1 MLISNEWLKEYV
13 TIDDSVSNLAERIT
27 RTGIEVDDLIDYT
40 KDIKN
45 LVVGFVKS
53 KDKHPD
59 ADKLNVC
66 QVDIGEDEPVQIVCG
81 APNVDAGQYVI
92 VAKVGGRLPGGIK
105 IKRAK
110 LRGER
115 SEGMICSLQEIGI
128 SSNYIPKSF
137 ESGIYVFSESQVP
150 GTDALQALYLDDQVM
165 EFDLTPNRADALSM
179 IGTAYEVA
187 ALYNTKMT
195 KPDTTSNELELS
207 ANDELT
213 VTIENEDKV
222 PYYSARVVHDVTIE
236 PSPIWMQ
243 ARLIK
248 AGIRPINNVVDISN
262 YVLLEYGQPL
272 HMFDQDAI
280 GSQQIVVRQANE
292 GEKMTTLDDTERELL
307 TSDIVIT
314 NGQTPI
320 ALAGV
325 MGGDFSEVKEQ
336 TSNIVIEG
344 AIFDP
349 VSIRHTS
356 RRLNLRSESS
366 SRFEKGIA
374 TEFVDEAV
382 DRACYLLQTYAN
394 GKVLKDRVSS
404 GELGAFITPIDIT
417 ADKINRTI
425 GFDLSQN
432 DIVTIFNQL
441 GFDTEINDDVITVL
455 VPSRRKDI
463 TIKEDLIEEV
473 ARIYGYD
480 DIPSTL
486 PVFDKVTSGQLTDRQ
501 YKTRMVKEVLEGAGL
516 DQAITYSLVSKED
529 ATAFSMQQRQT
540 IDLLMPMSEAHAS
553 LRQSLLPHLIEAASY
568 NVARK
573 NKDVKL
579 FEIGNVFFA
588 NGEGELPDQ
597 VEYLSGILTGDYVV
611 NQWQGKKETVDFYLA
626 KGVVDRVSEKLNL
639 EFSYRRADIDGL
651 HPGRTAEILLE
662 NKVVGFIG
670 ELHPTLAADN
680 DLKRT
685 YVFELNFD
693 ALMSVSVGYINY
705 QPIPRFPGMSRDI
718 ALEVDQNIPAADLLS
733 TIHAHG
739 GNILKDTLVFDVY
752 QGEHL
757 EKGKKSIAIRL
768 NYLDTEETLT
778 DERVSKVQAEIEAA
792 LIEQGEV
799 VEIGRAHV

>member
-53 KDKHPD
+53 KEKHPD

-137 ESGIYVFSESQVP
+137 ESGIYVFSEAQVP

-195 KPDTTSNELELS
+195 KPETTSNELELS

-670 ELHPTLAADN
+670 ELHPILAADN

-693 ALMSVSVGYINY
+693 ALMAVSVGYINY

-718 ALEVDQNIPAADLLS
+718 ALEVDQNIPAADLLL

-792 LIEQGEV
+792 LIEQGAV
-799 VEIGRAHV
+799 IR

>member
-53 KDKHPD
+53 KEKHPD

-128 SSNYIPKSF
+128 SSNYVPKTF
-137 ESGIYVFSESQVP
+137 ESGIYVFSEAQVP
-150 GTDALQALYLDDQVM
+150 GTDDLQALYLDDQVM

-195 KPDTTSNELELS
+195 KPETTSNELELS

-213 VTIENEDKV
+213 VTIENENKV

-366 SRFEKGIA
+366 SRFEKGIV

-441 GFDTEINDDVITVL
+441 GFDTEINDDVITVQ

-693 ALMSVSVGYINY
+693 ALMAVSVGYINY

-792 LIEQGEV
+792 LIEQGAV
-799 VEIGRAHV
+799 IR

>member
-53 KDKHPD
+53 KEKHPD

-137 ESGIYVFSESQVP
+137 ESGIFVFSESQVP

-195 KPDTTSNELELS
+195 KPETTSNELELS

-243 ARLIK
+243 VRLIK

-325 MGGDFSEVKEQ
+325 MGGDFSEVKEH

-425 GFDLSQN
+425 GFDFSQN

-441 GFDTEINDDVITVL
+441 GFDTEINDDVITVQ

-486 PVFDKVTSGQLTDRQ
+486 PVFEKVTSGQLTDRQ

-529 ATAFSMQQRQT
+529 ATAFAMQQRQT

-662 NKVVGFIG
+662 NKVIGFIG

-693 ALMSVSVGYINY
+693 ALMAVSVGYINY

-792 LIEQGEV
+792 LIEQGAV
-799 VEIGRAHV
+799 IR

>member
-1 MLISNEWLKEYV
+1 M
-13 TIDDSVSNLAERIT
+13 
-27 RTGIEVDDLIDYT
+27 
-40 KDIKN
+40 
-45 LVVGFVKS
+45 
-53 KDKHPD
+53 
-59 ADKLNVC
+59 
-66 QVDIGEDEPVQIVCG
+66 
-81 APNVDAGQYVI
+81 
-92 VAKVGGRLPGGIK
+92 PGGIK

-195 KPDTTSNELELS
+195 KPETTSNELELS

-693 ALMSVSVGYINY
+693 ALMAVSVGYINY

-792 LIEQGEV
+792 LIEQGAV
-799 VEIGRAHV
+799 IR

>member
-53 KDKHPD
+53 KEKHPD

-195 KPDTTSNELELS
+195 KPETTSNELELS

-432 DIVTIFNQL
+432 DIVTIFKQL
-441 GFDTEINDDVITVL
+441 GFDTEINDDVITVQ

-486 PVFDKVTSGQLTDRQ
+486 PVFEKVTSGQLTDRQ

-529 ATAFSMQQRQT
+529 ATAFAMQQRQT

-626 KGVVDRVSEKLNL
+626 KGVVGRVSEKLNL

-693 ALMSVSVGYINY
+693 ALMAVSVGYINY

-792 LIEQGEV
+792 LIEQGAV
-799 VEIGRAHV
+799 IR

>member
-53 KDKHPD
+53 KEKHPD

-128 SSNYIPKSF
+128 SSNYVPKTF
-137 ESGIYVFSESQVP
+137 ESGIYVFSEAQVP

-207 ANDELT
+207 ANNELT

-248 AGIRPINNVVDISN
+248 AGIRPVNNVVDISN

-292 GEKMTTLDDTERELL
+292 GEKMTTLDGTERELL

-441 GFDTEINDDVITVL
+441 GFDTEINDDVITVQ

-486 PVFDKVTSGQLTDRQ
+486 PVFEKVTSGQLTDRQ

-662 NKVVGFIG
+662 NKIVGFIG

-792 LIEQGEV
+792 LIEQGAV
-799 VEIGRAHV
+799 IR

>member
-53 KDKHPD
+53 KEKHPD

-128 SSNYIPKSF
+128 SSNYVPKSF

-325 MGGDFSEVKEQ
+325 MGGDFSEVKEH

-441 GFDTEINDDVITVL
+441 GFDTEINDDVITVQ

-486 PVFDKVTSGQLTDRQ
+486 PVFEKVTSGQLTDRQ

-529 ATAFSMQQRQT
+529 ATAFAMQQRQT

-693 ALMSVSVGYINY
+693 ALMAVSVGYINY

-792 LIEQGEV
+792 LIERGAV
-799 VEIGRAHV
+799 IR

>member
-13 TIDDSVSNLAERIT
+13 TIDDSVSDLAERIT

-53 KDKHPD
+53 KEKHPD

-92 VAKVGGRLPGGIK
+92 VAKVGGRLPGGIE

-195 KPDTTSNELELS
+195 KPETTSNELELS

-693 ALMSVSVGYINY
+693 ALMAVSVGYINY

-792 LIEQGEV
+792 LIEQGAV
-799 VEIGRAHV
+799 IR

>member
-53 KDKHPD
+53 KEKHPD

-66 QVDIGEDEPVQIVCG
+66 QVDIGEDKPVQIVCG

-128 SSNYIPKSF
+128 SSNYVPKTF
-137 ESGIYVFSESQVP
+137 ESGIYVFSEAQVP

-441 GFDTEINDDVITVL
+441 GFDTEINDDVITVQ

-486 PVFDKVTSGQLTDRQ
+486 PVFEKVTSGQLTDRQ

-792 LIEQGEV
+792 LIEQGAV
-799 VEIGRAHV
+799 IR

>member
-53 KDKHPD
+53 KEKHPD

-137 ESGIYVFSESQVP
+137 ESGIYVFSEAQVP

-195 KPDTTSNELELS
+195 KPETTSNELDLS

-670 ELHPTLAADN
+670 ELHPILAADN

-693 ALMSVSVGYINY
+693 ALMAVSVGYINY

-778 DERVSKVQAEIEAA
+778 DERVSKVQVEIEAA
-792 LIEQGEV
+792 LIEQGAV
-799 VEIGRAHV
+799 IR

>member
-53 KDKHPD
+53 KEKHPD

-137 ESGIYVFSESQVP
+137 ESGIYVFSEAQVP

-207 ANDELT
+207 ANNELT

-236 PSPIWMQ
+236 PSPIWVQ

-292 GEKMTTLDDTERELL
+292 GEKMTTLDGTERELL

-441 GFDTEINDDVITVL
+441 GFDTEINDDVITVQ

-486 PVFDKVTSGQLTDRQ
+486 PVFEKVTSGQLTDRQ

-626 KGVVDRVSEKLNL
+626 KGIVDRVSEKLNL

-693 ALMSVSVGYINY
+693 ALMAVSVGYINY

-792 LIEQGEV
+792 LIEHGAV
-799 VEIGRAHV
+799 IR

>member
-53 KDKHPD
+53 KEKHPD

-137 ESGIYVFSESQVP
+137 ESGIFVFSESQVP

-195 KPDTTSNELELS
+195 KPETTSNELELS

-243 ARLIK
+243 VRLIK

-325 MGGDFSEVKEQ
+325 MGGDFSEVKEH

-441 GFDTEINDDVITVL
+441 GFDTEINDDVITVQ

-486 PVFDKVTSGQLTDRQ
+486 PVFEKVTSGQLTDRQ

-529 ATAFSMQQRQT
+529 ATAFAMQQRQT

-662 NKVVGFIG
+662 NKVIGFIG

-693 ALMSVSVGYINY
+693 ALMAVSLGYINY

-792 LIEQGEV
+792 LIEQGAV
-799 VEIGRAHV
+799 IR

>member
-53 KDKHPD
+53 KEKHPD

-137 ESGIYVFSESQVP
+137 ESGIFVFSESQVP

-195 KPDTTSNELELS
+195 KPETTSNELELS

-243 ARLIK
+243 VRLIK

-325 MGGDFSEVKEQ
+325 MGGDFSEVKEH

-441 GFDTEINDDVITVL
+441 GFDTEINDDVITVQ

-486 PVFDKVTSGQLTDRQ
+486 PVFEKVTSGQLTDRQ

-529 ATAFSMQQRQT
+529 ATAFAMQQRQT

-626 KGVVDRVSEKLNL
+626 KCVVDRVSEKLNL

-662 NKVVGFIG
+662 NKVIGFIG

-693 ALMSVSVGYINY
+693 ALMAVSVGYINY

-792 LIEQGEV
+792 LIEQGAV
-799 VEIGRAHV
+799 IR

>member
-13 TIDDSVSNLAERIT
+13 TINDSVSNLAERIT

-53 KDKHPD
+53 KEKHPD

-128 SSNYIPKSF
+128 SSNYVPKTF
-137 ESGIYVFSESQVP
+137 ESGIYVFSEAQVP

-195 KPDTTSNELELS
+195 KPDKTSNELELS

-441 GFDTEINDDVITVL
+441 GFDTEINDDVITVQ

-693 ALMSVSVGYINY
+693 ALMAVSVGYINY

-792 LIEQGEV
+792 LIEQGAV
-799 VEIGRAHV
+799 IR

>member
-53 KDKHPD
+53 KEKHPD

-66 QVDIGEDEPVQIVCG
+66 QVDIGEVEPVQIVCG

-137 ESGIYVFSESQVP
+137 ESGIYVFSEAQVP

-195 KPDTTSNELELS
+195 KPETTSNELDLS

-670 ELHPTLAADN
+670 ELHPILAADN

-693 ALMSVSVGYINY
+693 ALMAVSVGYINY

-792 LIEQGEV
+792 LIEQGAV
-799 VEIGRAHV
+799 IR

>member
-53 KDKHPD
+53 KEKHPD

-195 KPDTTSNELELS
+195 KPETTSNELELS

-248 AGIRPINNVVDISN
+248 AGILPINNVVDISN

-792 LIEQGEV
+792 LIEQGAV
-799 VEIGRAHV
+799 IR

>member
-53 KDKHPD
+53 KEKHPD

-137 ESGIYVFSESQVP
+137 ESGIYVFSEAQVP

-207 ANDELT
+207 ANNELT

-292 GEKMTTLDDTERELL
+292 GEKMTTLDGTERELL

-441 GFDTEINDDVITVL
+441 GFDTEINDDVITVQ

-486 PVFDKVTSGQLTDRQ
+486 PVFEKVTSGQLTDRQ

-553 LRQSLLPHLIEAASY
+553 LRQSLLPHLIEASSY

-626 KGVVDRVSEKLNL
+626 KGIVDRVSEKLNL

-693 ALMSVSVGYINY
+693 ALMAVSVGYINY

-792 LIEQGEV
+792 LIEHGAV
-799 VEIGRAHV
+799 IR

>member
-13 TIDDSVSNLAERIT
+13 TIDDSVSDLAERIT

-53 KDKHPD
+53 KEKHPD

-195 KPDTTSNELELS
+195 KPETTSNELELS

-480 DIPSTL
+480 DIPSTS

-693 ALMSVSVGYINY
+693 ALMAVSVGYINY

-792 LIEQGEV
+792 LIEQGAV
-799 VEIGRAHV
+799 IR

>member
-53 KDKHPD
+53 KEKHPD

-137 ESGIYVFSESQVP
+137 ESGIYVFSEAQVP

-651 HPGRTAEILLE
+651 HPGRTAEILLK

-693 ALMSVSVGYINY
+693 ALMAVSVGYINY

-792 LIEQGEV
+792 LIEQGAV
-799 VEIGRAHV
+799 IR

>member
-53 KDKHPD
+53 KEKHPD

-137 ESGIYVFSESQVP
+137 ESGIFVFSESQVP
-150 GTDALQALYLDDQVM
+150 GTDALQALYLDDQAM

-195 KPDTTSNELELS
+195 KPETTSNELELS

-243 ARLIK
+243 VRLIK

-325 MGGDFSEVKEQ
+325 MGGDFSEVKEH

-441 GFDTEINDDVITVL
+441 GFDTEINDDVITVQ

-486 PVFDKVTSGQLTDRQ
+486 PVFEKVTSGQLTDRQ

-529 ATAFSMQQRQT
+529 ATAFAMQQRQT

-662 NKVVGFIG
+662 NKVIGFIG

-693 ALMSVSVGYINY
+693 ALMAVSVGYINY

-792 LIEQGEV
+792 LIEQGAV
-799 VEIGRAHV
+799 IR

>member
-53 KDKHPD
+53 KEKHPD

-150 GTDALQALYLDDQVM
+150 GTDALQALYLNDQVM

-195 KPDTTSNELELS
+195 KPETTSNELELS

-325 MGGDFSEVKEQ
+325 MGGDFSEVKEH

-344 AIFDP
+344 AIFDS

-441 GFDTEINDDVITVL
+441 GFDTEINDDVITVQ

-486 PVFDKVTSGQLTDRQ
+486 PVFEKVTSGQLTDRQ

-529 ATAFSMQQRQT
+529 ATAFAMQQRQT

-670 ELHPTLAADN
+670 ELHPTLAAEN

-693 ALMSVSVGYINY
+693 ALMAVSVGYINY

-792 LIEQGEV
+792 LIEQGAV
-799 VEIGRAHV
+799 IR

>member
-13 TIDDSVSNLAERIT
+13 TIDDSVSNLTERIT

-53 KDKHPD
+53 KEKHPD

-137 ESGIYVFSESQVP
+137 ESGIFVFSESQVP

-195 KPDTTSNELELS
+195 KPETTSNELELS

-243 ARLIK
+243 VRLIK

-325 MGGDFSEVKEQ
+325 MGGDFSEVKEH

-441 GFDTEINDDVITVL
+441 GFDTEINDDVITVQ

-486 PVFDKVTSGQLTDRQ
+486 PVFEKVTSGQLTDRQ

-529 ATAFSMQQRQT
+529 ATAFAMQQRQT

-662 NKVVGFIG
+662 NKVIGFIG

-693 ALMSVSVGYINY
+693 ALMAVSVGYINY

-792 LIEQGEV
+792 LIEQGAV
-799 VEIGRAHV
+799 IR

>member
-53 KDKHPD
+53 KEKHPD

-137 ESGIYVFSESQVP
+137 ESGIYVFSEAQVP

-553 LRQSLLPHLIEAASY
+553 LCQSLLPHLIEAASY

-693 ALMSVSVGYINY
+693 ALMAVSVGYINY

-792 LIEQGEV
+792 LIEQGAV
-799 VEIGRAHV
+799 IR

>member
-53 KDKHPD
+53 KEKHPD

-137 ESGIYVFSESQVP
+137 ESGIYVFSEAQVP

-165 EFDLTPNRADALSM
+165 EFDLTPNRTDALSM

-195 KPDTTSNELELS
+195 KPETTSNELDLS

-243 ARLIK
+243 AHLIK

-670 ELHPTLAADN
+670 ELHPILAADN

-693 ALMSVSVGYINY
+693 ALMAVSVGYINY

-792 LIEQGEV
+792 LIEQGAV
-799 VEIGRAHV
+799 IR

>member
-53 KDKHPD
+53 KEKHPD

-128 SSNYIPKSF
+128 SSNYVPKSF

-325 MGGDFSEVKEQ
+325 MGGDFSEVKEH

-441 GFDTEINDDVITVL
+441 GFDTEINDDVITVQ

-486 PVFDKVTSGQLTDRQ
+486 PVFEKVTSGQLTDRQ

-529 ATAFSMQQRQT
+529 ATAFAMQQRQT

-670 ELHPTLAADN
+670 ELHPTLATDN

-693 ALMSVSVGYINY
+693 ALMAVSVGYINY

-792 LIEQGEV
+792 LIEQGAV
-799 VEIGRAHV
+799 IR

>member
-53 KDKHPD
+53 KEKHPD

-137 ESGIYVFSESQVP
+137 ESGIYVFSEAQVP

-441 GFDTEINDDVITVL
+441 GFDTEINDDVITVQ

-486 PVFDKVTSGQLTDRQ
+486 PVFEKVTSGQLTDRQ

-516 DQAITYSLVSKED
+516 DQAITYSLVFKED

-792 LIEQGEV
+792 LIEQGAV
-799 VEIGRAHV
+799 IR

>member
-13 TIDDSVSNLAERIT
+13 TIDDSVSDLAERIT

-53 KDKHPD
+53 KEKHPD
-59 ADKLNVC
+59 TDKLNVC

-195 KPDTTSNELELS
+195 KPETTSNELELS

-693 ALMSVSVGYINY
+693 ALMAVSVGYINY

-757 EKGKKSIAIRL
+757 EKGKKSIAIHL

-792 LIEQGEV
+792 LIEQGAV
-799 VEIGRAHV
+799 IR

>member
-53 KDKHPD
+53 KEKHPD

-137 ESGIYVFSESQVP
+137 ESGIFVFSESQVP

-195 KPDTTSNELELS
+195 KPETTSNELELS

-243 ARLIK
+243 VRLIK

-325 MGGDFSEVKEQ
+325 MGGDFSEVKEH

-441 GFDTEINDDVITVL
+441 GFDTEINDDVITVQ

-486 PVFDKVTSGQLTDRQ
+486 PVFEKVTSGQLTDRQ

-529 ATAFSMQQRQT
+529 ATAFAMQQRQT

-662 NKVVGFIG
+662 NKVIGFIG

-693 ALMSVSVGYINY
+693 ALMAVSVGYINY

-778 DERVSKVQAEIEAA
+778 DERVSKVQAEIETA
-792 LIEQGEV
+792 LIEQGAV
-799 VEIGRAHV
+799 IR

>member
-13 TIDDSVSNLAERIT
+13 TIDDSVSDLAERIT

-53 KDKHPD
+53 KEKHPD

-195 KPDTTSNELELS
+195 KPETTSNELELS

-626 KGVVDRVSEKLNL
+626 KGVVDRVSEKLNF

-693 ALMSVSVGYINY
+693 ALMAVSVGYINY

-792 LIEQGEV
+792 LIEQGAV
-799 VEIGRAHV
+799 IR

>member
-27 RTGIEVDDLIDYT
+27 RTGIEVDDLIGYT

-53 KDKHPD
+53 KEKHPD

-137 ESGIYVFSESQVP
+137 ESGIFVFSESQVP

-195 KPDTTSNELELS
+195 KPETTSNELELS

-243 ARLIK
+243 VRLIK

-325 MGGDFSEVKEQ
+325 MGGDFSEVKEH

-441 GFDTEINDDVITVL
+441 GFDTEINDDVITVQ

-486 PVFDKVTSGQLTDRQ
+486 PVFEKVTSGQLTDRQ

-529 ATAFSMQQRQT
+529 ATAFAMQQRQT

-662 NKVVGFIG
+662 NKVIGFIG

-693 ALMSVSVGYINY
+693 ALMAVSVGYINY

-792 LIEQGEV
+792 LIEQGAV
-799 VEIGRAHV
+799 IR

>member
-53 KDKHPD
+53 KEKHPD

-137 ESGIYVFSESQVP
+137 ESGIFVFSESQVP

-195 KPDTTSNELELS
+195 KPETTSNELELS

-243 ARLIK
+243 VRLIK

-325 MGGDFSEVKEQ
+325 MGGDFSEVKEH

-441 GFDTEINDDVITVL
+441 GFDTEINDDVITVQ
-455 VPSRRKDI
+455 VASRRKDI

-486 PVFDKVTSGQLTDRQ
+486 PVFEKVTSGQLTDRQ

-529 ATAFSMQQRQT
+529 ATAFAMQQRQT

-662 NKVVGFIG
+662 NKVIGFIG

-693 ALMSVSVGYINY
+693 ALMAVSVGYINY

-792 LIEQGEV
+792 LIEQGAV
-799 VEIGRAHV
+799 IR

>member
-1 MLISNEWLKEYV
+1 
-13 TIDDSVSNLAERIT
+13 RII

-53 KDKHPD
+53 KEKHPD

-66 QVDIGEDEPVQIVCG
+66 QVDIGEDELVQIVCG

-137 ESGIYVFSESQVP
+137 ESGIYVFSEAQVP

-195 KPDTTSNELELS
+195 KPETTSNELELY

-325 MGGDFSEVKEQ
+325 MGGDFSEVKEH
-336 TSNIVIEG
+336 TSNIVVEG
-344 AIFDP
+344 AIFDS

-441 GFDTEINDDVITVL
+441 GFDTEINDDIITVQ

-486 PVFDKVTSGQLTDRQ
+486 PVFEKVTSGQLTDRQ

-529 ATAFSMQQRQT
+529 ATVFAMQQRQT

-626 KGVVDRVSEKLNL
+626 KGVVDRVAEKLNL

-693 ALMSVSVGYINY
+693 ALMAVSVGYINY

-792 LIEQGEV
+792 LIEQGAV
-799 VEIGRAHV
+799 IR

>member
-53 KDKHPD
+53 KEKHPD

-137 ESGIYVFSESQVP
+137 ESGIYVFSEAQVP

-195 KPDTTSNELELS
+195 KPETTSNELDLS

-366 SRFEKGIA
+366 SLFEKGIA

-670 ELHPTLAADN
+670 ELHPILAADN

-693 ALMSVSVGYINY
+693 ALMAVSVGYINY

-792 LIEQGEV
+792 LIEQGAV
-799 VEIGRAHV
+799 IR